1 MHIVG
6 TAGHVDHGKSS
17 LVSALTGTNPDR
29 WLEEQLRGMTL
40 DLGFAHLRFD
50 DGLEAGIVDVPGHE
64 RFLHNM
70 LAGAAGMELL
80 LLVIA
85 ATEGVMPQ
93 TVEHLQILRYLN
105 VRDVL
110 VVVTK
115 MDLIPPQ
122 EGGAVCASI
131 HEELQGTI
139 AQDAPIF
146 AVSTVTGYNL
156 DVLRD
161 AIHEA
166 LAKLPPRNPDAP
178 AYLPVDRVF
187 ALPGHGTIV
196 TGTLMQGRIAVGDTL
211 KFEPSGK
218 SARVRSLQ
226 SFGLKRD
233 RVEGGARVAVNVPG
247 VDVREIGRG
256 EMLVAPQFAPS
267 DAFAVSFTPLPE
279 ALPLLRRRNAVRAY
293 VGSAEILGTL
303 VLAEAPHEATELHAQ
318 VFLRRPTV
326 AYPGTAFVVRRL
338 SPKNLLGGGHI
349 EGAAAAGNGSAHAL
363 EAARSPHEAIALT
376 VLSKTQL
383 RPLTAAEIA
392 REANLRE
399 DAVDAAL
406 RSLLDRGEVL
416 RLARPVAYLDAQ
428 HAHALLERVMG
439 FAAQQ
444 HRSEPWAM
452 GSTSLAL
459 ARALAVEEPLLL
471 RILAAY
477 AEEGRIAH
485 RAGYFALLEHTPAL
499 SAEQQAFFE
508 QQVPLDPA
516 SPFTPVPLAN
526 VVAAV
531 KQSRITG
538 IGKAFDTLLA
548 KGAMVKVGDEL
559 YRGTQIAQ
567 IHARVEQFLRA
578 NRQMTMAQFRDLIG
592 TSRKYAVPLLEWFD
606 SRGIT
611 VRSGDYRMLRAKQA
625 PTGSD
630 HVSNNNEAP

>member
-40 DLGFAHLRFD
+40 DLGFAHLRFE
-50 DGLEAGIVDVPGHE
+50 DGVEAGIVDVPGHE

-93 TVEHLQILRYLN
+93 TIEHLQILRYLN

-115 MDLIPPQ
+115 MDLIPPG
-122 EGGAVCASI
+122 EGGAVCAAI
-131 HEELQGTI
+131 HDELKGTI

-156 DVLRD
+156 DVLRA
-161 AIHEA
+161 AIHDS
-166 LAKLPPRNPDAP
+166 LAKLSPREPDAP
-178 AYLPVDRVF
+178 AYLPIDRVF

-196 TGTLMQGRIAVGDTL
+196 TGTLMQGRIAVGDNL
-211 KFEPSGK
+211 KLEPSGK
-218 SARVRSLQ
+218 AVRVRSLQ
-226 SFGLKRD
+226 SFGQKRE

-247 VDVREIGRG
+247 VDVHEIARG
-256 EMLVAPQFAPS
+256 EMLVAAQFAPAA
-267 DAFAVSFTPLPE
+267 AFSVRFTPLPE
-279 ALPLLRRRNAVRAY
+279 ALAILRRRNAVRAY
-293 VGSAEILGTL
+293 IGSAEILGTM
-303 VLAEAPHEATELHAQ
+303 VLDEVPQTAVEMDARL
-318 VFLRRPTV
+318 FLRKPTV

-338 SPKNLLGGGHI
+338 SPKNVLGGGRVTTGAVAAG
-349 EGAAAAGNGSAHAL
+349 GAA
-363 EAARSPHEAIALT
+363 EAESARSPHEAIVIT
-376 VLSKTQL
+376 VLRKAPL
-383 RPLTAAEIA
+383 RPMTAAEIA
-392 REANLRE
+392 RDANLRE

-406 RSLLDRGEVL
+406 RSLMERGEVL
-416 RLARPVAYLDAQ
+416 RVARPVAYVDAQ
-428 HAHALLERVMG
+428 SAQAFLDRVLEHL
-439 FAAQQ
+439 AAQ
-444 HRSEPWAM
+444 HRTEPWAM

-459 ARALAVEEPLLL
+459 ARALGTEEPLVL
-471 RILAAY
+471 RILGAY

-485 RAGYFALLEHTPAL
+485 RAGYFALTDHTPKL

-508 QQVPLDPA
+508 ECMPVAAA
-516 SPFTPVPLAN
+516 SPFTPTPLED

-538 IGKAFDTLLA
+538 IAKAFDTLLA
-548 KGAMVKVGDEL
+548 RGALVKVGDEL

-567 IHARVEQFLRA
+567 IRARVEQYLRA
-578 NRQMTMAQFRDLIG
+578 NKQMTMAQFRDLVG

-606 SRGIT
+606 ARGIT
-611 VRSGDYRMLRAKQA
+611 VRSGDFRMLRTKQA
-625 PTGSD
+625 AHD
-630 HVSNNNEAP
+630 

>member
-40 DLGFAHLRFD
+40 DLGFAHLRFA
-50 DGLEAGIVDVPGHE
+50 DGVEAGIVDVPGHE

-80 LLVIA
+80 LLVVA

-93 TVEHLQILRYLN
+93 TIEHLQILRYLN

-115 MDLIPPQ
+115 MDLVPP
-122 EGGAVCASI
+122 EDGGTVCAHI
-131 HEELQGTI
+131 HEHLRGTI
-139 AQDAPIF
+139 AQDAPVF
-146 AVSTVTGYNL
+146 AVSTVSGYNL
-156 DVLRD
+156 DVLRT
-161 AIHEA
+161 AIHDA
-166 LAKLPPRNPDAP
+166 LAKLPPRDPDAP

-211 KFEPSGK
+211 KLEPSGK
-218 SARVRSLQ
+218 PVRVRSLQ
-226 SFGLKRD
+226 SFGQRRE

-247 VDVREIGRG
+247 IDVHEIARG

-267 DAFAVSFTPLPE
+267 EAFTVQFTPLPE
-279 ALPLLRRRNAVRAY
+279 ALAILRRRNAVRAY

-303 VLAEAPHEATELHAQ
+303 VLDEVPHDPVELRAQ
-318 VFLRRPTV
+318 LFLRRPTV

-338 SPKNLLGGGHI
+338 SPKNLLGGGRI
-349 EGAAAAGNGSAHAL
+349 EGRTGAVNGAAQTAESA
-363 EAARSPHEAIALT
+363 RNPHEAAALAI
-376 VLSKTQL
+376 LQKARL
-383 RPLTAAEIA
+383 RPMTAAEIA
-392 REANLRE
+392 RDANVRE
-399 DAVDAAL
+399 DAVQAAL
-406 RSLLDRGEVL
+406 GALVERGEVL
-416 RLARPVAYLDAQ
+416 RVARPVAYLDAQ
-428 HAHALLERVMG
+428 CTQTLLERVLQQL
-439 FAAQQ
+439 AEQ

-452 GSTSLAL
+452 GSTSLLL
-459 ARALAVEEPLLL
+459 ARVLSVEEPLLL
-471 RILAAY
+471 RVLSAY

-485 RAGYFALLEHTPAL
+485 RAGYFALADHTPKL
-499 SAEQQAFFE
+499 SAEQQSFFE
-508 QQVPLDPA
+508 KQVPIDPA
-516 SPFTPVPLAN
+516 SQFTPTPLAQ

-538 IGKAFDTLLA
+538 IAKAFDTLLA
-548 KGAMVKVGDEL
+548 KGALVKVGDDL

-567 IHARVEQFLRA
+567 IRARVEQFLRG
-578 NRQMTMAQFRDLIG
+578 NKQMTMAQFRDLIG

-606 SRGIT
+606 ARGIT
-611 VRSGDYRMLRAKQA
+611 VRSGDYRMLRTKTTA
-625 PTGSD
+625 
-630 HVSNNNEAP
+630 